1 MSSNTVIRKQ
11 PMTFKTLF
19 ACFTFLALIACSAD
33 QGAADAS
40 APASSGMEILIA
52 PAPVTTSAGD
62 PVENFDIRYSV
73 NTLMNEIVQP
83 NVLKLWQAV
92 RYIATVE
99 GVVEDVAP
107 QTDEDWET
115 LRASAITL
123 VEAGNALLIPGRSI
137 NDAVQDADY
146 PDYMYRSEEIE
157 ALIES
162 DPEIWR
168 SYIQQMQFFTQATL
182 ETIENKDVLGLIETG
197 AAINNSCQG
206 CHAEFWY
213 RR

>member
-1 MSSNTVIRKQ
+1 
-11 PMTFKTLF
+11 MTFKTLT
-19 ACFTFLALIACSAD
+19 ATCFLFSALALLVACSAD
-33 QGAADAS
+33 QGAPDTS
-40 APASSGMEILIA
+40 APASSGMEISIA
-52 PAPVTTSAGD
+52 PAPVTASAND
-62 PVENFDIRYSV
+62 PVDNFDIGYSV
-73 NTLMNEIVQP
+73 NTLMNEMVQP

-92 RYIATVE
+92 RYVATAD

-107 QTDEDWET
+107 QTDADWET

-168 SYIQQMQFFTQATL
+168 SYIQQMQFFTQTTL
-182 ETIENKDVLGLIETG
+182 AAIEKKDVLGLIETG

>member
-1 MSSNTVIRKQ
+1 M
-11 PMTFKTLF
+11 KT
-19 ACFTFLALIACSAD
+19 
-33 QGAADAS
+33 G
-40 APASSGMEILIA
+40 
-52 PAPVTTSAGD
+52 
-62 PVENFDIRYSV
+62 
-73 NTLMNEIVQP
+73 
-83 NVLKLWQAV
+83 
-92 RYIATVE
+92 
-99 GVVEDVAP
+99 
-107 QTDEDWET
+107 ET